1 MTTDVFA
8 RIRIVLVRTSHPGN
22 IGASARALKNMGLTR
37 LVLVRPDHFPHP
49 EASSL
54 ASNAL
59 EVLDGATVC
68 ASLDEALSG
77 TSVAIAMSAR
87 ARELSH
93 PALDARA
100 AAREAYAAAQS
111 AEVALVF
118 GRERTGLDNQEVMK
132 CNRLAA
138 IPADPDYPSLNL
150 AAAVQIMAY
159 EIRLARSDAARAGAA
174 VGEVANFE
182 QVEEF
187 FGHLER
193 SLRLSGFLHPRYPR
207 RLMQRLRRLF
217 GRARLETEEVNF
229 LRGMLVAWDEKSRA
243 AEKK

>member
-1 MTTDVFA
+1 MTTDAFA
-8 RIRIVLVRTSHPGN
+8 RIRIVLVRPSHPGN
-22 IGASARALKNMGLTR
+22 IGASARALATMGLAR
-37 LVLVRPDHFPHP
+37 LVLVRPKHFPH
-49 EASSL
+49 ADARAL

-59 EVLDGATVC
+59 EVLDQARVC
-68 ASLDEALSG
+68 ASLEEALSG

-100 AAREAYAAAQS
+100 AAQEAYAAAQS

-118 GRERTGLDNQEVMK
+118 GSEGSGLDNDEVMK

-138 IPADPDYPSLNL
+138 IPANPDYPSLNL

-159 EIRLARSDAARAGAA
+159 EIGRAGTDAARADRPATVFA
-174 VGEVANFE
+174 SFE
-182 QVEEF
+182 QTEKF
-187 FGHLER
+187 FAHLER
-193 SLRLSGFLHPRYPR
+193 SLRLSGYLHPRYPR

-217 GRARLETEEVNF
+217 GRSRLEKAEVNV

-243 AEKK
+243 AGKK

>member
-1 MTTDVFA
+1 MSTEALA
-8 RIRIVLVRTSHPGN
+8 RIRIVLVRPSHPGN
-22 IGASARALKNMGLTR
+22 IGASARALKTMGLAR
-37 LVLVRPDHFPHP
+37 LVLVRPDRFPHP
-49 EASSL
+49 EARSL

-59 EVLDGATVC
+59 QVLEQASVC
-68 ASLDEALSG
+68 ASLEQALSG
-77 TSVAIAMSAR
+77 TTVAIAMSAR

-93 PALDARA
+93 PVLDARA
-100 AAREAYAAAQS
+100 AAQQAYAAAQR

-118 GRERTGLDNQEVMK
+118 GREGSGLDNDEVMK

-159 EIRLARSDAARAGAA
+159 EIRRAASHATRADRAETAA
-174 VGEVANFE
+174 ASFE

-193 SLRLSGFLHPRYPR
+193 SLRLSGYLHPRYPR

-217 GRARLETEEVNF
+217 GRARLEDAEVNF

-243 AEKK
+243 AGKK